1 MFGAPDF
8 YFNYIQWFD
17 CDQVTQRLSAEVV
30 TRSKE
35 ITIKKEGTR
44 DSLLDRE
51 YRQCLWSL
59 GANRHEKPRPASF
72 NDGHEIWV
80 GFQYVLVCII
90 G

>member
-1 MFGAPDF
+1 MSGAPDF

-17 CDQVTQRLSAEVV
+17 CDQVTQRLSTDVV

-51 YRQCLWSL
+51 YRQCLS
-59 GANRHEKPRPASF
+59 
-72 NDGHEIWV
+72 GHQEPIV
-80 GFQYVLVCII
+80 TRSRDLLHSMTVTKSG
-90 G
+90 

>member
-35 ITIKKEGTR
+35 TTIKKKGTR

-51 YRQCLWSL
+51 YRQM
-59 GANRHEKPRPASF
+59 A
-72 NDGHEIWV
+72 
-80 GFQYVLVCII
+80 LVIRSQSSREAETCFIQ
-90 G
+90 

>member
-17 CDQVTQRLSAEVV
+17 CDQVTQRLSTEVV

-51 YRQCLWSL
+51 CRQCLWSS